1 MKRLFLFLTIA
12 LGFVAQARAGEII
25 YGWNRQQS
33 NESIWDMKFM
43 PDNDYFIIVSDSTL
57 EIRATDTGD
66 SVISYRKPAGHHN
79 ALDFTSDSSKFVL
92 INGPKI
98 ELRNTTDMS
107 IIAQDSIVKEYP
119 DFVRDFYRLAV
130 DPVRNLAYC
139 IVGDFGNLEDE
150 RIQKRKIVVYDYNTM
165 TQQAVLPGSED
176 EFWEIMAISKDGKYL
191 ATITNL
197 KSKLVVWSLESM
209 QKIREFWLIDTNT
222 YSQEI
227 ITYQTCIKFSE
238 TNTENIFYSGAFSQT
253 IDDINHDGL
262 FVYSIDSNKI
272 IDSTFGV
279 GEKKIAR
286 NQLCFFNDGNRL
298 LNTNS
303 DYITVLDLSK
313 NKIEFRKNQDNDG
326 INRISYSIYSS
337 TKNKFISAY
346 LPYIK
351 EFQYDPYIGVN
362 ENDTT
367 IQNVYPN
374 PTTNSI
380 SISLNCTS
388 PNLYYEVLNANGEF
402 LASQQAIENGATSV
416 RIDFS
421 AYPAGAYFVRVGC
434 GNEIKTY
441 KVVKI

>member
-191 ATITNL
+191 AAITNL

-209 QKIREFWLIDTNT
+209 QMIREFWLIDP
-222 YSQEI
+222 YSYTKFV
-227 ITYQTCIKFSE
+227 ITSQGCIKFSE
-238 TNTENIFYSGAFSQT
+238 TNTDYIYYSGTFPQT
-253 IDDINHDGL
+253 ASDINHDGL
-262 FVYSIDSNKI
+262 FVYSIDSNRI

-279 GEKKIAR
+279 GEKRLAMSR
-286 NQLCFFNDGNRL
+286 FCFFDNGKKL
-298 LNTNS
+298 LNVNQS
-303 DYITVLDLSK
+303 DITVLGLLK
-313 NKIEFRKNQDNDG
+313 NEIEYQKTQENDG
-326 INRISYSIYSS
+326 ILRVFYALNSKKSNR
-337 TKNKFISAY
+337 FIAY
-346 LPYIK
+346 HGTYLK

-402 LASQQAIENGATSV
+402 LASQQAIENVATSV

-421 AYPAGAYFVRVGC
+421 AYPAGAYFVRIGC
-434 GNEIKTY
+434 GNETKTY